1 MGGETTKKC
10 EGVADVK
17 RELVGMVVV
26 WGREAVAA
34 TGPVQGGVWEA
45 GRVEILTSSCGSY
58 ATPGKRPPLSRP
70 QLPDLQQGVII
81 IVCRTSQ
88 SC

>member
-26 WGREAVAA
+26 WGQEAVAE

-45 GRVEILTSSCGSY
+45 GRAVVAGWVFIVTIPSALPLCHVALFLCFIL
-58 ATPGKRPPLSRP
+58 
-70 QLPDLQQGVII
+70 
-81 IVCRTSQ
+81 
-88 SC
+88 

>member
-10 EGVADVK
+10 EGVTDVK

-45 GRVEILTSSCGSY
+45 GLAVVAG
-58 ATPGKRPPLSRP
+58 
-70 QLPDLQQGVII
+70 
-81 IVCRTSQ
+81 
-88 SC
+88 